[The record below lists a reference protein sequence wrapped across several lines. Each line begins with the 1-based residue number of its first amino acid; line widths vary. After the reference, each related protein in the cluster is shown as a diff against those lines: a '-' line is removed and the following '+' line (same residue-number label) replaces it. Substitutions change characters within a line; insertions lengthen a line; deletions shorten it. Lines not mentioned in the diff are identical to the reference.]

1 MGSRYPHSSGER
13 SELADRVVRVNRVA
27 KVVKGGRKFSF
38 SALIV
43 VGDMNGRVGSGIGK
57 AREVTE
63 AIRKGME
70 VAKRNMITVPMVGTT
85 IPHEVLLKLG
95 AARIMLKPAAPGT
108 GVISGGAMRAVIET
122 AGIKDILTK
131 SHGTNNPINT
141 VRATL
146 AALQSL
152 RTAQQIAELRGKD
165 VEQMVGK
172 KLAAAYAPTAT
183 APNAE
188 ADGGGK
194 RRARA
199 GRTSTESN
207 PHEKSDR
214 REARDPRDGR
224 IARLPPH
231 AADARAAGQPGR
243 ARHAEGGQ
251 VPGRGR
257 RRALRAA
264 EAQPLQDLALTLHQ
278 ETPKRQL
285 SDAAARPQA
294 FAGRPPPGGPDR
306 PWHRFRTRQDVRPRP
321 EGTERAQRRLP
332 PRLRGRPDAAVPA
345 PPEAARFQE
354 PLQEGLRGGQ
364 RLQAQPL
371 HRRIEGRRRGAARSW
386 PHPRGR
392 GAQDFGRR

>member
-1 MGSRYPHSSGER
+1 MGGGGGRYQHGGGER

-43 VGDMNGRVGSGIGK
+43 VGDMNGRVGAGIGK

-85 IPHEVLLKLG
+85 IPHAVELKWG

-183 APNAE
+183 APKAE
-188 ADGGGK
+188 ANGG
-194 RRARA
+194 
-199 GRTSTESN
+199 
-207 PHEKSDR
+207 
-214 REARDPRDGR
+214 
-224 IARLPPH
+224 
-231 AADARAAGQPGR
+231 
-243 ARHAEGGQ
+243 
-251 VPGRGR
+251 
-257 RRALRAA
+257 
-264 EAQPLQDLALTLHQ
+264 
-278 ETPKRQL
+278 
-285 SDAAARPQA
+285 
-294 FAGRPPPGGPDR
+294 
-306 PWHRFRTRQDVRPRP
+306 
-321 EGTERAQRRLP
+321 
-332 PRLRGRPDAAVPA
+332 
-345 PPEAARFQE
+345 
-354 PLQEGLRGGQ
+354 
-364 RLQAQPL
+364 
-371 HRRIEGRRRGAARSW
+371 
-386 PHPRGR
+386 
-392 GAQDFGRR
+392 